1 MNRKFISLSLLI
13 FLCISLL
20 TINVSSELADT
31 NKMPFDTNI
40 MSVDKR
46 VNVTETTTDEFII
59 IEIILKNLGTESLY
73 NILVEEPMLTNPFV
87 TYLNLAK
94 AINFSEIQGGNT
106 IMIAYTFSS
115 SKVGTFRLAETLVT
129 YEKVKSISEENIDRF
144 RSFSRIVEITV
155 ESPQADSLDFERE
168 VLILFIIL
176 VALYSVIM
184 ILRTAIQTQK
194 RSNDP

>member
-144 RSFSRIVEITV
+144 QSFSRIVEITV